1 MGRALKEVFLVRL
14 PLSVAEETESQRKKM
29 TKKKSVWHSRDT
41 KYGQWSGSPQLLQS
55 SPSAQED
62 L

>member
-29 TKKKSVWHSRDT
+29 TKKKSV
-41 KYGQWSGSPQLLQS
+41 
-55 SPSAQED
+55 A
-62 L
+62 